1 MRIDIEWNDIPVEV
15 RIINTPPK
23 YNVVDPTD
31 ISGFKGA
38 FTRSRY
44 SAFSSRQ
51 NVVDVKGEFNIG
63 VRNGI
68 GDMYSIVN
76 EITIPA
82 LEIELSVTE
91 IVNRE
96 YKDSEEEISTQEK
109 ILDTRD
115 FEELE
120 NYSNAP
126 DLNVTEICIAIDYET
141 KEVSLDREYGG
152 IEWGRYYE

>member
-23 YNVVDPTD
+23 YNFVDPTD

-44 SAFSSRQ
+44 SSFSSRQ

-126 DLNVTEICIAIDYET
+126 DLNVTEIRIAIDYET
-141 KEVSLDREYGG
+141 KEVTLDREYGG
-152 IEWGRYYE
+152 IEWGQYYA

>member
-1 MRIDIEWNDIPVEV
+1 
-15 RIINTPPK
+15 
-23 YNVVDPTD
+23 
-31 ISGFKGA
+31 
-38 FTRSRY
+38 
-44 SAFSSRQ
+44 
-51 NVVDVKGEFNIG
+51 
-63 VRNGI
+63 
-68 GDMYSIVN
+68 MYSIVN

-126 DLNVTEICIAIDYET
+126 DLNVTEIRIAIDYET
-141 KEVSLDREYGG
+141 KEVTLDREYGG
-152 IEWGRYYE
+152 IEWGQYYE

>member
-1 MRIDIEWNDIPVEV
+1 
-15 RIINTPPK
+15 
-23 YNVVDPTD
+23 
-31 ISGFKGA
+31 
-38 FTRSRY
+38 
-44 SAFSSRQ
+44 
-51 NVVDVKGEFNIG
+51 
-63 VRNGI
+63 
-68 GDMYSIVN
+68 MYSIVN

-126 DLNVTEICIAIDYET
+126 DLNVTEIRIAIDYET
-141 KEVSLDREYGG
+141 KEVTLDREYGG
-152 IEWGRYYE
+152 IEWGQYYA